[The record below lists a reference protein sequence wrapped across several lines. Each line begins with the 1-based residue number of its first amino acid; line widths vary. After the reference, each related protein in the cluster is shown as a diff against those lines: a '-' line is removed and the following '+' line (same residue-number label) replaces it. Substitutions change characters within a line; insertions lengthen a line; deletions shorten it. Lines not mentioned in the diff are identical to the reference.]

1 MTEQLIDRELTAKYR
16 ALTVPLIGFQRSAL
30 IEAAVAGLAAD
41 DGTLE
46 ELLSDLTSPLAREAH
61 RLDAIPG
68 AA

>member
-16 ALTVPLIGFQRSAL
+16 ALTVPLIGPQRSAL

-41 DGTLE
+41 DGTPD
-46 ELLSDLTSPLAREAH
+46 ELLTDLTLPLAREAH